1 MEKNYIHSNRT
12 DVQID
17 VDALNYMVTI
27 DPIVISGGAGN
38 NNAETM
44 GVTEERVKELIAEG
58 VKAYVDL
65 TNYYKKTE
73 TYSQTEANNIFET
86 KTAFD
91 ASYNSIIEKINSIYG

>member
-1 MEKNYIHSNRT
+1 
-12 DVQID
+12 
-17 VDALNYMVTI
+17 
-27 DPIVISGGAGN
+27 
-38 NNAETM
+38 M

-58 VKAYVDL
+58 AEAYVDL

-91 ASYNSIIEKINSIYG
+91 ASYNSIIEIITPLFSY

>member
-12 DVQID
+12 EVQID

-44 GVTEERVKELIAEG
+44 GVTEERVKELISEGAE
-58 VKAYVDL
+58 AHVDL